1 MPGIRKN
8 KVATGIY
15 WVEVPEEE
23 IYIMCG
29 CPADSVKHL
38 MKKGQISQKEE
49 KGTKYETGPNVI
61 LLSDVLIQNGSFS
74 NLAEFPVLQMLYRQ
88 GMMLPEHPR
97 NTGIKPM
104 LVGAEDQVKSQ
115 LQYIYRGNYGLISK
129 EEFVEAGVSPEASG
143 DLMKLKLEFAFG
155 RIKPS
160 GELLDYKI
168 VASEPVEIRNGVQ
181 IKRIA
186 INKFEIM
193 YKRESVTVDLNLLP
207 DEDYEVPYQLGFH
220 NIQREYFSVVHTGEG
235 NGWDINRPCMSSILL
250 FQGKVYLI
258 DAGPNIIHSLKSLGI
273 GINEIDGIFHT
284 HAHDDHFAGLMT
296 LMRSDHKI
304 KYFATPLVRA
314 SVAKKLAALASLDEE
329 HFKDFFEIHD
339 LWADAWN
346 EIDALEVKPIISP
359 HPVET
364 TIFFFRT
371 MGNNGYSSYAHLADI
386 VSRAT
391 LKKMINGDAKDRGIT
406 QQYYDTVWNEYLS
419 EADIKKLDIGGG
431 MIHGEAIDFAE
442 DRSGKII
449 LSHTAK
455 ELNNEQKKI
464 GSGAP
469 FGMSD
474 VLITAHQ
481 EFIRRYAFNLLSSY
495 FPSIAKDRLGIL
507 LNNPLVTFNP
517 ETIIMKSGEVID
529 DIYIILTGNV
539 EVISDVTQ
547 INSILSS
554 GGIAGEFSGL
564 TRTALKETYR
574 TMNFVNALRV
584 SANLYADF
592 VMLNEVYDDIIIR
605 IESQDFLQHIWLFN
619 EALSYSVLSEII
631 SGMELNNFPAGL
643 RIPKSPEPGIFV
655 IKEGK
660 CEIYLNDE
668 RIETIQ
674 TGDFFGESTVLYNTP
689 DLYQVKAMEDTQA
702 FFIRSPAIE
711 NIPIVQWKLFEVNEK
726 RLRKLVTHDHATVAS
741 FQWKEEYNVNV
752 QEVDTDHKRMFEAA
766 ESLYRAI
773 DLKETNV
780 VLIDILDFLI
790 KYTAEHFKREED
802 LMAFY
807 SYPELEEHAKKHR
820 KLTEEVVSIKS
831 CFDSDG
837 VEMDMEFVNF
847 LQAWIT
853 EHIIT
858 EDRKLGE
865 FLNAKSIY

>member
-1 MPGIRKN
+1 
-8 KVATGIY
+8 
-15 WVEVPEEE
+15 
-23 IYIMCG
+23 MCG

-38 MKKGQISQKEE
+38 MKKGQIAQKEE
-49 KGTKYETGPNVI
+49 NGIKFETGPNVI
-61 LLSDVLIQNGSFS
+61 LLSDIMVQNGSFS

-88 GMMLPEHPR
+88 GMFIPGHPR
-97 NTGIKPM
+97 NTGIKP
-104 LVGAEDQVKSQ
+104 LLLGAEDQVKSQ

-129 EEFVEAGVSPEASG
+129 EELMEAGISPEAAD

-155 RIKPS
+155 KIRPTN
-160 GELLDYKI
+160 ELIDFKV

-186 INKFEIM
+186 INRFEIM
-193 YKRESVTVDLNLLP
+193 YKKESVTVDLNLLP
-207 DEDYEVPYQLGFH
+207 GENYEVPYQLGFH
-220 NIQREYFSVVHTGEG
+220 NIKREYFSVVHTGEG

-258 DAGPNIIHSLKSLGI
+258 DAGPNITHSLKSLGI

-314 SVAKKLAALASLDEE
+314 SVTKKLSALSSLAEE
-329 HFKDFFEIHD
+329 HFKNFFEIHD

-346 EIDALEVKPIISP
+346 EIDTLEVKPIISP

-371 MGNNGYSSYAHLADI
+371 MGNKGYSSYAHLADI

-391 LKKMINGDAKDRGIT
+391 LEKMINGDALEKGIT
-406 QQYYDTVWNEYLS
+406 QKYYDKVWNEYLS

-431 MIHGEAIDFAE
+431 MIHGDAIDFAE
-442 DRSGKII
+442 DRSKKII
-449 LSHTAK
+449 LSHTSH

-495 FPSIAKDRLGIL
+495 FPSIPKDRLGIL

-517 ETIIMKSGEVID
+517 ETIIMKSGEVVE

-539 EVISDVTQ
+539 EVIKDVSQ

-584 SANLYADF
+584 SSTMYADF

-619 EALSYSVLSEII
+619 EALSYSVLSRII
-631 SGMELNNFPAGL
+631 SGMELNRFPADM
-643 RIPKSPEPGIFV
+643 RIPKNPEPGLFV

-660 CEIYLNDE
+660 CGIYLNDQ
-668 RIETIQ
+668 RIETLQ
-674 TGDFFGESTVLYNTP
+674 TGDFFGESTVLFGTP

-702 FFIRSPAIE
+702 FFIRSPALA
-711 NIPIVQWKLFEVNEK
+711 NIPIVQWKLFEINAK
-726 RLRKLVTHDHATVAS
+726 RLRIIATSDHAPVAG
-741 FQWKEEYNVNV
+741 FQWKEQYNVNV
-752 QEVDTDHKRMFEAA
+752 QEVDTDHMRMFEAA

-773 DLKETNV
+773 DLKETDV

-790 KYTAEHFKREED
+790 KYTTEHFKREED

-807 SYPELEEHAKKHR
+807 TYPELEEHARKHR
-820 KLTEEVVSIKS
+820 KLTEEVVDIKN
-831 CFDSDG
+831 CFGSDG

-858 EDRKLGE
+858 EDKKLGA